1 MRIALPMLLAALA
14 AIAQDTKREPLVDVG
29 KVLRESKEFAAKCKE
44 FKVTWSEGVVR
55 SEGQVY
61 YRGGGPCE
69 YLVGV
74 FPAKAHETIV
84 LLDKGPFEGEGR
96 RPREPIYGLAE
107 VINNAFLAAGFQKG
121 KPFDWDRETGDVFA
135 PKGETT
141 YVYCEWKSEKGKVLR
156 ARMCDWLWNF
166 KLLEVMQPGKIVYT
180 GSLILDEGPPTN
192 KKWLGAEVD
201 GLVVAILNTST
212 ALMDNVEDGGLDN
225 GAYEAIPIRITPAGT
240 RVTVAFS
247 KKELEV
253 TENYPPLKL
262 PKELQ
267 EEKRKRA
274 EEAARKK
281 LDEPKKEEGEKD

>member
-225 GAYEAIPIRITPAGT
+225 GAYEAIPIRIPPAGT

-267 EEKRKRA
+267 EEKRKSA

>member
-1 MRIALPMLLAALA
+1 MRIVLSLLLIALA
-14 AIAQDTKREPLVDVG
+14 AIGQDEKQEPPVDVG

-44 FKVTWSEGVVR
+44 FQVTWSEGVVR
-55 SEGQVY
+55 SVGQVY

-74 FPAKAHETIV
+74 FPAN
-84 LLDKGPFEGEGR
+84 DKGPFEGEGH

-107 VINNAFLAAGFQKG
+107 VINNAFLAAGFTKG
-121 KPFDWDRETGDVFA
+121 KPFDWDRETGDVFV

-141 YVYCEWKSEKGKVLR
+141 YVYCEWESEKGKLLR

-180 GSLILDEGPPTN
+180 GSLILDEGPPTH

-212 ALMDNVEDGGLDN
+212 ALMDNIEDGGLDN
-225 GAYEAIPIRITPAGT
+225 GAYEAIPIRIPPAGT
-240 RVTVAFS
+240 RVAVAFS
-247 KKELEV
+247 KKKLEV
-253 TENYPPLKL
+253 TEDYPALKL
-262 PKELQ
+262 PKELE

-281 LDEPKKEEGEKD
+281 LDEPKKEEGKTE